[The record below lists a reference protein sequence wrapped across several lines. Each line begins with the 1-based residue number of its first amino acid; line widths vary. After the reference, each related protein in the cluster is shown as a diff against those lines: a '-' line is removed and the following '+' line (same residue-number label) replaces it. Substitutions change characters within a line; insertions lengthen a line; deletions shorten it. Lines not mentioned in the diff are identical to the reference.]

1 MSNEQPK
8 LVVITGSTP
17 GVGTT
22 TVANY
27 VATEIARRG
36 YLTLL
41 IEFSTKTGQSVYM
54 QKGLH
59 EIHKSLY
66 EVMTIPE
73 KLNDN
78 TIRSAHCSKLFYLCM
93 NFRDDSLKMSKYQP
107 FNISSVISEAKK
119 YFDYIILD
127 LPSDGREPAVA
138 TVYSSEFIHK
148 IDHNLVVVNE
158 KASSYKYLNDFN
170 SILELARETK
180 PRATTFILNAI
191 EASHYQD
198 YILEYLKSLPI
209 TKPVNTMY
217 LPYIEG
223 LTVVCNSGSIYATG
237 VNPKT
242 KLYFK
247 QIDGIADIIEK
258 DLISM
263 TGAYT
268 DEEGEKKKGF
278 LASLF
283 SAKDKPKDKPKKNK
297 KRISQGPEESEDLE
311 YEEELL
317 EEEQEAKKKPKK
329 KPKKEKKQK
338 PPKLP
343 KISRKRKDEE
353 EA

>member
-93 NFRDDSLKMSKYQP
+93 NFRDDNLKMSKYQP

-127 LPSDGREPAVA
+127 LPSDGREPVVA

-148 IDHNLVVVNE
+148 IDHNLVVINE
-158 KASSYKYLNDFN
+158 KASAYKYLNDFN

-237 VNPKT
+237 VNSKT

-247 QIDGIADIIEK
+247 QIDGITDIIEK

-263 TGAYT
+263 TGTYT
-268 DEEGEKKKGF
+268 DEEGGEKKKGF

-283 SAKDKPKDKPKKNK
+283 SPKENK
-297 KRISQGPEESEDLE
+297 KHKSQGPEEPEDLD
-311 YEEELL
+311 EED
-317 EEEQEAKKKPKK
+317 EEPQRRSKK
-329 KPKKEKKQK
+329 KPKKEKKSKQ
-338 PPKLP
+338 PKLP
-343 KISRKRKDEE
+343 KFSRNRKDEE
-353 EA
+353 EEEDEEEFELEDE